1 MPFNATSSPG
11 PSPRSK
17 WWSEKPLLKYSKNRG
32 VFCHVTHDEMA
43 FCRRLFPASGGP
55 VCFLQS
61 ETLIQTKRRHF
72 TTIIVNEEKALGTML
87 HLTSFII
94 LQNHLTSQI
103 QQR

>member
-17 WWSEKPLLKYSKNRG
+17 WWSEKPLAKAAENG

-61 ETLIQTKRRHF
+61 ETLIQTKLERGKGPGDDVAFNVVHHPSKSF
-72 TTIIVNEEKALGTML
+72 NIIQEGEQTR
-87 HLTSFII
+87 LT
-94 LQNHLTSQI
+94 
-103 QQR
+103 